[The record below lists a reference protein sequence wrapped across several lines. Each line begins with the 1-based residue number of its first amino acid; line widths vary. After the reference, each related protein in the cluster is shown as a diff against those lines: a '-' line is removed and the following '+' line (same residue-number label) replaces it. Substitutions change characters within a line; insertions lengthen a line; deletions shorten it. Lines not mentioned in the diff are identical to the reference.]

1 MPLVQALTEM
11 LVHGI
16 NCLPVLAEEK
26 LVGILTSTDMSTVLE
41 VLLQTARAAN
51 AEPAEGLSAAQR
63 MDDLVAEQRGRRV
76 TNAD

>member
-41 VLLQTARAAN
+41 VLLQTARAAARSQQRVFPQPSAWTSWLPSSTD
-51 AEPAEGLSAAQR
+51 AE
-63 MDDLVAEQRGRRV
+63 
-76 TNAD
+76 